1 MYSTSTHFPH
11 WSKRQNVPLQ
21 YNIMRTTKSFGK
33 YAQVGP
39 CEATSVELV
48 ESDSSLN
55 LFAAVIDHYSKIKN
69 GIGMIK

>member
-1 MYSTSTHFPH
+1 
-11 WSKRQNVPLQ
+11 
-21 YNIMRTTKSFGK
+21 MRTTKSFGK